1 MNQDMNGKGKIYY
14 GLHFYPGLAAYQE
27 PDGDELRVFLNEDTL
42 RQMDPSFAGRPIFV
56 QHVDEVEKNTDI
68 LREEADGWVIN
79 SFYNETDGKHWVRFI
94 VVSDK
99 AERAIARGL
108 KLSNCY
114 VPNSYGPSGTWNGLS
129 YDKEIT
135 GAVYEH
141 LAIVPN
147 PRYEESVIMTPDEFK
162 KYNEDK
168 LTELKR
174 LSNSKEKGS
183 SIMKFTFW
191 KKEKVENTLDLE
203 NMMVSLPKTK
213 REISIA
219 KLINE
224 ADEDAHTKMAHPD
237 HMVDVDGERMTVKRM
252 VDCYKQAMEKM
263 KDSEDE
269 KMEDE
274 ETEEEKE
281 DAKKL
286 HKEGEDREENEYPEV
301 EADDSWEKKQ
311 ERGHKN
317 PKTKE
322 MNEEDEEE
330 KEHKKMKDAEKR
342 KNAKEKAD
350 RLRNAYLTAEAPVRY
365 EVSTVES
372 QVARGKSKYGSGRY

>member
-1 MNQDMNGKGKIYY
+1 MSEGAKGSVFY
-14 GLHFYPGLAAYQE
+14 GMHFYPGIAAYQE
-27 PDGDELRVFLNEDTL
+27 QDGGELRVFLNEDTI
-42 RQMDPSFAGRPIFV
+42 RSMDPSFAGRPIFV
-56 QHVDEVEKNTDI
+56 SHVDEVDSDI
-68 LREEADGWVIN
+68 DEVKDEADGWVLE
-79 SFYNETDGKHWVRFI
+79 SFFNASDGKHWVKFI
-94 VVSDK
+94 IVSK
-99 AERAIARGL
+99 RAERAIARGL

-114 VPNSYGPSGTWNGLS
+114 VPNKYGSSGTWNGLD

-135 GAVYEH
+135 GAIYEH

-147 PRYEESVIMTPDEFK
+147 PRYEESIIMTPDEFK
-162 KYNEDK
+162 KYNEEK

-183 SIMKFTFW
+183 STMKFTFW

-203 NMMVSLPKTK
+203 NMMVSLPNTK
-213 REISIA
+213 REVSIA

-224 ADEDAHTKMAHPD
+224 ADEDGHTKMAHPD

-252 VDCYKQAMEKM
+252 VDCYKQAMGKM
-263 KDSEDE
+263 KDSEED
-269 KMEDE
+269 MENE
-274 ETEEEKE
+274 ETEEEEE
-281 DAKKL
+281 DAEKL
-286 HKEGEDREENEYPEV
+286 HKEGKGREENEYPEV

-311 ERGHKN
+311 EKGTKN

-330 KEHKKMKDAEKR
+330 EKEKEEKKMKDSEKR

-350 RLRNAYLTAEAPVRY
+350 RLRNAPFNEATLIKPK
-365 EVSTVES
+365 VSTEE
-372 QVARGKSKYGSGRY
+372 QKINYGKLKYGSGRF